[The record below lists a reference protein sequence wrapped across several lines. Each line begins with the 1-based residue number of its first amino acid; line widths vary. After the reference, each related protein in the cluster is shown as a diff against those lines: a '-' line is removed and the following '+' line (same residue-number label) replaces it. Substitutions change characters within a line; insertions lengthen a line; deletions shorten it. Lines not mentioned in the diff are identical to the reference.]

1 MLDPYLELF
10 SKTAFKQA
18 VVAAPGGVPA
28 PTAPPGGPP
37 MMGGPMDPAMMG
49 GMPPGGGGP
58 PMDPAMMGGMPPP
71 MDIPTEIANIKAMLQ
86 QLMDAQVAMMQALA
100 PAGAMPPPTMPAGA
114 PPMDPAM
121 MGLPATP
128 PPGMIAQASDESEDF
143 TSFIR
148 SVTELLR

>member
-1 MLDPYLELF
+1 MIDPYLELF

-18 VVAAPGGVPA
+18 VIAAPGGAPVP
-28 PTAPPGGPP
+28 PPPPPG
-37 MMGGPMDPAMMG
+37 A
-49 GMPPGGGGP
+49 P
-58 PMDPAMMGGMPPP
+58 PMDPAMMGAAPP
-71 MDIPTEIANIKAMLQ
+71 MDIPTEIANIKSMLQ

-100 PAGAMPPPTMPAGA
+100 PAGAMPPPMPAGA

-121 MGLPATP
+121 MGLPSAP

-143 TSFIR
+143 NKFIR